1 MGTDS
6 KILYKT
12 IIRSNRQG
20 DWRVDILGKKLGFEE
35 VKFVKIKR
43 SANRAVDWL
52 AKQVKK
58 GMILLNWVY
67 IPLFSLVH
75 ILSRDGLPPPH

>member
-1 MGTDS
+1 METDS

-20 DWRVDILGKKLGFEE
+20 DWRVQPYVADILGKKVGFEE

-43 SANRAVDWL
+43 SADR
-52 AKQVKK
+52 KSTR
-58 GMILLNWVY
+58 LNSSHR
-67 IPLFSLVH
+67 P
-75 ILSRDGLPPPH
+75 